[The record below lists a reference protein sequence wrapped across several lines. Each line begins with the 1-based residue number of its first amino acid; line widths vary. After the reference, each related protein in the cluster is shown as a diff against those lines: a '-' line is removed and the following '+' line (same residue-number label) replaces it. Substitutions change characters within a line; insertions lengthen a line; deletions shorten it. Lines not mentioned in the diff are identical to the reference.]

1 MAEII
6 GIGGIFFKFE
16 NPTAMR
22 EWYKSVLGMQTNDY
36 GVLFE
41 FNGDNSTTKGQL
53 QLGTFE
59 AKSDYFGKESQ
70 QTMINFRVDDLI
82 EFEVILKEKK
92 VKIVDTLEAF
102 SYGKFLHIEDP
113 EGNRIELWEPVND
126 GFSENDE
133 PKVVMR

>member
-6 GIGGIFFKFE
+6 GIGGVFLKFK
-16 NPTAMR
+16 NPKAMR
-22 EWYKSVLGMQTNDY
+22 TWYKSVLGMETNDY

-41 FNGDNSTTKGQL
+41 FNGNNSPNKGQL

-59 AKSDYFGKESQ
+59 ASTDYFGDVSQ
-70 QTMINFRVDDLI
+70 QAMINFRVDDLI
-82 EFEVILKEKK
+82 EFEAILKGKD
-92 VKIVDTLEAF
+92 VKIVDTLEEY

-126 GFSENDE
+126 GFSESDE
-133 PKVVMR
+133 PKVTMR

>member
-1 MAEII
+1 
-6 GIGGIFFKFE
+6 
-16 NPTAMR
+16 MR

-41 FNGDNSTTKGQL
+41 FNGNNSETKGQM
-53 QLGTFE
+53 QWGTFPTD
-59 AKSDYFGKESQ
+59 SDYFVKESQ
-70 QTMINFRVDDLI
+70 QTMINFRVDDLV
-82 EFEVILKEKK
+82 EFETILKEKK

-113 EGNRIELWEPVND
+113 EGNRIELWEPVNE
-126 GFSENDE
+126 GFSESDE

>member
-6 GIGGIFFKFE
+6 GIGGIFLKLKD
-16 NPTAMR
+16 PAAMR

-41 FNGDNSTTKGQL
+41 FNGNNSPNKGQL

-59 AKSDYFGKESQ
+59 ASTDYFGDESQ
-70 QTMINFRVDDLI
+70 QAMINFRVDDLAG
-82 EFEVILKEKK
+82 FETILKEKA
-92 VKIVDTLEAF
+92 VKIVDTLEEY

-126 GFSENDE
+126 GFSKSDE